1 MNFVTRTIRNKILAV
16 ILVAVISAV
25 LIASVAAALRQAS
38 RQFETKQ
45 HEIQAIATAMATT
58 IARPASVGDRRQVA
72 ATLNAISRIPGFIY
86 ASARNNAGRMLFQ
99 HGTGIIMQRNEHD
112 QQTNKKI
119 DLLGAIYLGTYMV
132 ETPIV
137 HGGRTIGKLNL
148 IADLSSL
155 RHALIESLVLSL
167 AFGVLAGAIGMGAAA
182 FLQRSITA
190 PINALTQTMKEV
202 QETGDFN
209 HVAVRQSND
218 ETGLMVDTFNDMLSH
233 IRQRDAALSRHRDEL
248 EVTVERRTSDL
259 QVAKVAAEEAN
270 AAKSDFLATMSH
282 EIRTP
287 MNGML
292 VMAEL
297 LSASSLTPRLQ
308 RYSDVIV
315 KSGNG
320 LLAIIN
326 DILDFSKIEAGKL
339 ELESIAVDPRQL
351 VDDTLQL
358 FSERAVSTNLE
369 IAAYVAPEV
378 PRQII
383 ADPVR
388 LGQVLTNLVNNAL
401 KFTENGGV
409 LVSIEL
415 DDSMTPE
422 EEGQTGLRF
431 SVRDTGVGIPA
442 DKITTIF
449 DAFAQ
454 ADQSTTRQY
463 GGTGIGLT
471 ICKRLVEAMRGQLS
485 VTSDLGIGST
495 FYFSAPFQV
504 YDKAQSMPT
513 QTSPITALLAL
524 DEGITRDALVRTL
537 HDWGIK
543 IRLADHDTEAT
554 EVDFAF
560 FDVSNPAFVN
570 GSPLPSSLHEH
581 TPIIALG
588 QFGDTRGDALIREG
602 RIARLLDCPL
612 SVSELAAVLQVA
624 STDPDSLADIDQLSM
639 QALVMAP
646 VTSFSGVQVLAAD
659 DSPVNREVLSEV
671 LKRLGVEM
679 TSVEDGV
686 AAVEAA
692 KTGNFDLV
700 FMDGSMPRLDGFEA
714 TRQIRAWEAEQMS
727 DAVPIVALT
736 AHVLGEKGEE
746 WRAAGMTDFISK
758 PFTLA
763 AIESCLRR
771 CLPTAE
777 QNGPTIL
784 GNTETAAATETD
796 GGPLAIIDQEVLGT
810 IREIQAPGD
819 DLVGRIIGLY
829 IDNASTTLSQLT
841 ALDNE
846 ADLQQVAD
854 LAHALKSLSRN
865 VGAIK
870 VGDLADAIENNAR
883 NNEQNPSAVELSDLE
898 QAVNET
904 LEALQQVP
912 DTTEAAA

>member
-1 MNFVTRTIRNKILAV
+1 M
-16 ILVAVISAV
+16 
-25 LIASVAAALRQAS
+25 
-38 RQFETKQ
+38 
-45 HEIQAIATAMATT
+45 
-58 IARPASVGDRRQVA
+58 
-72 ATLNAISRIPGFIY
+72 
-86 ASARNNAGRMLFQ
+86 
-99 HGTGIIMQRNEHD
+99 
-112 QQTNKKI
+112 
-119 DLLGAIYLGTYMV
+119 
-132 ETPIV
+132 
-137 HGGRTIGKLNL
+137 
-148 IADLSSL
+148 
-155 RHALIESLVLSL
+155 
-167 AFGVLAGAIGMGAAA
+167 
-182 FLQRSITA
+182 
-190 PINALTQTMKEV
+190 
-202 QETGDFN
+202 
-209 HVAVRQSND
+209 
-218 ETGLMVDTFNDMLSH
+218 
-233 IRQRDAALSRHRDEL
+233 
-248 EVTVERRTSDL
+248 
-259 QVAKVAAEEAN
+259 
-270 AAKSDFLATMSH
+270 
-282 EIRTP
+282 
-287 MNGML
+287 
-292 VMAEL
+292 
-297 LSASSLTPRLQ
+297 
-308 RYSDVIV
+308 
-315 KSGNG
+315 
-320 LLAIIN
+320 
-326 DILDFSKIEAGKL
+326 
-339 ELESIAVDPRQL
+339 ESIAVDPRQL

-409 LVSIEL
+409 LVSIGL

-442 DKITTIF
+442 DKIATIF

-495 FYFSAPFQV
+495 FYFAAPFQIF
-504 YDKAQSMPT
+504 DKAQSMPT

-543 IRLADHDTEAT
+543 IRLADHGTVAT

-560 FDVSNPAFVN
+560 FDVSHPAFVS
-570 GSPLPSSLHEH
+570 GSPLPSGLHEH

-588 QFGDTRGDALIREG
+588 QFDDTRGDALIREG

-624 STDPDSLADIDQLSM
+624 STDPCSLADIDQLSM
-639 QALVMAP
+639 QAPIMAP
-646 VTSFSGVQVLAAD
+646 VTSFSGIQVLAAD

-679 TSVEDGV
+679 TSVEDGI

-714 TRQIRAWEAEQMS
+714 TRQIRAWEAEQTS

-763 AIESCLRR
+763 AIEACLHR
-771 CLPTAE
+771 CLPIAE
-777 QNGPTIL
+777 QNGPTTV
-784 GNTETAAATETD
+784 GNIETAASTETD
-796 GGPLAIIDQEVLGT
+796 GGSLAIIDQEVLGT
-810 IREIQAPGD
+810 IREIQAPED

-841 ALDNE
+841 ALDNK